1 VHGRVEE
8 PLVETL
14 HHSTDY
20 HSGGTQT
27 CCHRRYQHVENRA
40 DHHGTDE
47 EPFGTEVF
55 PKLSS
60 ADLRDNVSPKERRQ
74 DRVGVGPVGISLQDK
89 NIKSCC
95 SGAFGTYWN
104 ARIWWSLS
112 SHGDNRNGQSD
123 AMTIE
128 YKKCEEHQDELEVSD
143 SELF

>member
-40 DHHGTDE
+40 DCHGTDE

-60 ADLRDNVSPKERRQ
+60 ADLRDNVPPKERRQ
-74 DRVGVGPVGISLQDK
+74 DRVGVGPVGISLQENDD
-89 NIKSCC
+89 ILIVELLGLTGMLG
-95 SGAFGTYWN
+95 SGG
-104 ARIWWSLS
+104 LS
-112 SHGDNRNGQSD
+112 AVMAIIATDRV
-123 AMTIE
+123 MR
-128 YKKCEEHQDELEVSD
+128 
-143 SELF
+143 